1 MRKQRLARIGAATL
15 AAVLTVQGMGFS
27 STVYAKEEP
36 VRVKADSQTQMSS
49 EPEQVAVKDYG
60 SNSARTQNF
69 DSDWKFNLGDVS
81 NAQTPT
87 FDDSKWRTLSLPHDY
102 SIEQEYSQ
110 SLEAESGYLPGGV
123 GWYRKNFTLGEEAK
137 GKRIRID
144 FDGVYMNATVYV
156 NGKEVGTHPYGY
168 TPFSFDITDYI
179 SYDKENT
186 IAVKVDHQT
195 PSSRWY
201 SGSGIYRSVNLTTTN
216 DVHVDLNGIKVE
228 SNNLEKEAGKT
239 VNTDVKT
246 TVVNGSKEAKNITI
260 THTVFKKGE
269 KPDKAIGTFTTE
281 AKEVKAGEKAEISAT
296 VPVENPKLWSVENP
310 ELYTIRTEV
319 KAGDKLLDTYDTEYG
334 FRYLNFDTETGF
346 QLNGKNVKLKGVCMH
361 HDQGALGAVANRR
374 AIERQVE
381 ILQEMG
387 CNSIRVT
394 HNPASKDLIEVC
406 NEKGILVIEEV
417 FDGWHRA
424 KNGNSNDYSVW
435 FEKAIEEDNAILG
448 KEADMT
454 WAEYDLKAIMKRD
467 QNAPSIIEW
476 SLGNEIQEGAGGS
489 GYAERADKL
498 IKWAKEADAT
508 KTLTIGS
515 NAVKRGDWEQVSIG
529 DKLTKA
535 GGTSGTNYSDGASY
549 DKIHKEHP
557 DWKLYGSETASSV
570 NSRGIYSVT
579 GNQEATSDQQLTA
592 YDNSRVNWGALA
604 SQAWYDVIQ
613 RDFVAGEYVW
623 TGFDY
628 IGEPTPWNGTD
639 PGAKGTWPSPK
650 NSYFGIID
658 TAGFPKDSY
667 YFYQSQW
674 NEEVNTLHVLP
685 AWNEDVVKKNSDGT
699 VPVVV
704 YSDAKEVELFF
715 TPANRGEKKSLGKK
729 TFKTE
734 TTKAGYSYQV
744 LENGKKNH
752 KDLYMEWQVPYE
764 AGTLEAVAKDAKGN
778 VIKDTEGRSVVKT
791 TGEEAKLSAKTDRN
805 SIQADGKDLSYI
817 TVDVTDKDGNIV
829 PDAANRVT
837 FDVQGAGKLV
847 GVDNGSSPDH
857 DSYKA
862 DNRKAFSGKVLAIV
876 QSTEKA
882 GEITVT
888 AKADGLESSTVKIT
902 TTPVKEE
909 PSERYVES
917 YKYSKSY
924 YVKTGTKP
932 QLPKK
937 IEAQYSDRTKEDVAV
952 KWDEISDEQ
961 ISKTGSFTVEGT
973 VGKRDITVNINMI
986 DDVAAL
992 LNYSGATQKGVKPQL
1007 PDVRPAVLPDGTVL
1021 AASFPVQWDEKDA
1034 DTFQKPDEIVT
1045 VNGSADIFGKTIP
1058 VTASIRVQK
1067 EDIKIGSSVTNV
1079 AKLSQNIQG
1088 SDTLEAIKDGKTEMS
1103 LNNDGGPNESAW
1115 SNWDA
1120 SQKGTKEAELTF
1132 TFDTQQRI
1140 GEIVIHFAKDNN
1152 SIRFP
1157 DAGTTEIFV
1166 SETGKDGTWEKVEVK
1181 EHIGEEKDRVKA
1193 YRYEIA
1199 PVTATYVKVK
1209 VVNANATDTGNRKP
1223 CTAITE
1229 VELKKAEGSFKVN
1242 ETAELEEVKVGER
1255 VLPNAAYALDSYS
1268 VPETDAAVTA
1278 KTKDN
1283 ASLTILPKHENV
1295 VRMILESEDH
1305 KATKNFA
1312 VRMGEEETVLP
1323 DDDSRDYPV
1332 KKITATAGSEYK
1344 PGTAN
1349 EGPVKYVLDGKAET
1363 HWHTNWSVS
1372 GEGSKPEHR
1381 TVTLQLGNDEEEA
1394 PMIDAL
1400 RYMPRSNGE
1409 NGRVTE
1415 YEIQYSLDGDK
1426 WQTAATGEIDKKQT
1440 GWMILGFEEP
1450 VQAKYVRF
1458 IGTHTTSDQGNDKH
1472 MAVSELRA
1480 RVATE
1485 APAPSEKY
1493 TITAN
1498 VNDKIMGAVTL
1509 DSETGEYEKGTKATL
1524 TAVPKEGFAFVN
1536 WTIDGQEV
1544 SKENPYIHTVET
1556 DATITA
1562 NFERIEVE
1570 NEGWVQTENGWEYYE
1585 NGQKAVG
1592 WKEVSGKWYYFEENG
1607 LMQTGWVFVNNH
1619 WYYMDQWGAMCTGW
1633 VAVDGHWYYMDQ
1645 WGAMCTGWVA
1655 VNGHWYHMDQWG
1667 AMQTGWALVDSN
1679 WYYLN
1684 TDGSMAIGWVAVN
1697 GHWYY
1702 MDQWGAMQTG
1712 WALVDSNWYYLNT
1725 DGSMAIGWVAVNGHW
1740 YYMDQWGAMQTG
1752 WVLVGSDWYYLNTD
1766 GSMASRQWID
1776 GYYVD
1781 ASGKM
1786 K

>member
-1 MRKQRLARIGAATL
+1 
-15 AAVLTVQGMGFS
+15 
-27 STVYAKEEP
+27 
-36 VRVKADSQTQMSS
+36 
-49 EPEQVAVKDYG
+49 
-60 SNSARTQNF
+60 
-69 DSDWKFNLGDVS
+69 
-81 NAQTPT
+81 
-87 FDDSKWRTLSLPHDY
+87 
-102 SIEQEYSQ
+102 
-110 SLEAESGYLPGGV
+110 
-123 GWYRKNFTLGEEAK
+123 
-137 GKRIRID
+137 
-144 FDGVYMNATVYV
+144 
-156 NGKEVGTHPYGY
+156 
-168 TPFSFDITDYI
+168 
-179 SYDKENT
+179 
-186 IAVKVDHQT
+186 
-195 PSSRWY
+195 
-201 SGSGIYRSVNLTTTN
+201 
-216 DVHVDLNGIKVE
+216 
-228 SNNLEKEAGKT
+228 
-239 VNTDVKT
+239 
-246 TVVNGSKEAKNITI
+246 
-260 THTVFKKGE
+260 
-269 KPDKAIGTFTTE
+269 
-281 AKEVKAGEKAEISAT
+281 
-296 VPVENPKLWSVENP
+296 
-310 ELYTIRTEV
+310 
-319 KAGDKLLDTYDTEYG
+319 
-334 FRYLNFDTETGF
+334 
-346 QLNGKNVKLKGVCMH
+346 
-361 HDQGALGAVANRR
+361 
-374 AIERQVE
+374 
-381 ILQEMG
+381 
-387 CNSIRVT
+387 
-394 HNPASKDLIEVC
+394 
-406 NEKGILVIEEV
+406 
-417 FDGWHRA
+417 
-424 KNGNSNDYSVW
+424 
-435 FEKAIEEDNAILG
+435 
-448 KEADMT
+448 MT

-888 AKADGLESSTVKIT
+888 ASERFRVFTVKIT

-1332 KKITATAGSEYK
+1332 EKITATAGSEYK

-1400 RYMPRSNGE
+1400 RYMPRSNGA

-1498 VNDKIMGAVTL
+1498 VNDETMGAVTL
-1509 DSETGEYEKGTKATL
+1509 DSEAGEYEKGTKATL

-1562 NFERIEVE
+1562 NFELIEVE

-1585 NGQKAVG
+1585 NGQKVVG

-1619 WYYMDQWGAMCTGW
+1619 WYYMDQWGAMCIGW

-1645 WGAMCTGWVA
+1645 WGAMCTGWV
-1655 VNGHWYHMDQWG
+1655 
-1667 AMQTGWALVDSN
+1667 S
-1679 WYYLN
+1679 
-1684 TDGSMAIGWVAVN
+1684 VN

-1766 GSMASRQWID
+1766 GSMASSQWID

>member
-1 MRKQRLARIGAATL
+1 
-15 AAVLTVQGMGFS
+15 
-27 STVYAKEEP
+27 
-36 VRVKADSQTQMSS
+36 
-49 EPEQVAVKDYG
+49 
-60 SNSARTQNF
+60 
-69 DSDWKFNLGDVS
+69 
-81 NAQTPT
+81 
-87 FDDSKWRTLSLPHDY
+87 
-102 SIEQEYSQ
+102 
-110 SLEAESGYLPGGV
+110 
-123 GWYRKNFTLGEEAK
+123 
-137 GKRIRID
+137 
-144 FDGVYMNATVYV
+144 
-156 NGKEVGTHPYGY
+156 
-168 TPFSFDITDYI
+168 
-179 SYDKENT
+179 
-186 IAVKVDHQT
+186 
-195 PSSRWY
+195 
-201 SGSGIYRSVNLTTTN
+201 
-216 DVHVDLNGIKVE
+216 
-228 SNNLEKEAGKT
+228 
-239 VNTDVKT
+239 
-246 TVVNGSKEAKNITI
+246 
-260 THTVFKKGE
+260 
-269 KPDKAIGTFTTE
+269 
-281 AKEVKAGEKAEISAT
+281 
-296 VPVENPKLWSVENP
+296 
-310 ELYTIRTEV
+310 
-319 KAGDKLLDTYDTEYG
+319 
-334 FRYLNFDTETGF
+334 
-346 QLNGKNVKLKGVCMH
+346 
-361 HDQGALGAVANRR
+361 
-374 AIERQVE
+374 
-381 ILQEMG
+381 
-387 CNSIRVT
+387 
-394 HNPASKDLIEVC
+394 
-406 NEKGILVIEEV
+406 
-417 FDGWHRA
+417 
-424 KNGNSNDYSVW
+424 
-435 FEKAIEEDNAILG
+435 
-448 KEADMT
+448 
-454 WAEYDLKAIMKRD
+454 
-467 QNAPSIIEW
+467 
-476 SLGNEIQEGAGGS
+476 
-489 GYAERADKL
+489 
-498 IKWAKEADAT
+498 
-508 KTLTIGS
+508 
-515 NAVKRGDWEQVSIG
+515 
-529 DKLTKA
+529 
-535 GGTSGTNYSDGASY
+535 
-549 DKIHKEHP
+549 
-557 DWKLYGSETASSV
+557 
-570 NSRGIYSVT
+570 
-579 GNQEATSDQQLTA
+579 
-592 YDNSRVNWGALA
+592 
-604 SQAWYDVIQ
+604 
-613 RDFVAGEYVW
+613 
-623 TGFDY
+623 
-628 IGEPTPWNGTD
+628 
-639 PGAKGTWPSPK
+639 
-650 NSYFGIID
+650 
-658 TAGFPKDSY
+658 
-667 YFYQSQW
+667 
-674 NEEVNTLHVLP
+674 
-685 AWNEDVVKKNSDGT
+685 
-699 VPVVV
+699 
-704 YSDAKEVELFF
+704 
-715 TPANRGEKKSLGKK
+715 
-729 TFKTE
+729 
-734 TTKAGYSYQV
+734 
-744 LENGKKNH
+744 
-752 KDLYMEWQVPYE
+752 
-764 AGTLEAVAKDAKGN
+764 
-778 VIKDTEGRSVVKT
+778 
-791 TGEEAKLSAKTDRN
+791 
-805 SIQADGKDLSYI
+805 
-817 TVDVTDKDGNIV
+817 
-829 PDAANRVT
+829 
-837 FDVQGAGKLV
+837 
-847 GVDNGSSPDH
+847 
-857 DSYKA
+857 
-862 DNRKAFSGKVLAIV
+862 
-876 QSTEKA
+876 
-882 GEITVT
+882 
-888 AKADGLESSTVKIT
+888 
-902 TTPVKEE
+902 
-909 PSERYVES
+909 
-917 YKYSKSY
+917 
-924 YVKTGTKP
+924 
-932 QLPKK
+932 
-937 IEAQYSDRTKEDVAV
+937 
-952 KWDEISDEQ
+952 
-961 ISKTGSFTVEGT
+961 
-973 VGKRDITVNINMI
+973 
-986 DDVAAL
+986 
-992 LNYSGATQKGVKPQL
+992 
-1007 PDVRPAVLPDGTVL
+1007 
-1021 AASFPVQWDEKDA
+1021 
-1034 DTFQKPDEIVT
+1034 
-1045 VNGSADIFGKTIP
+1045 
-1058 VTASIRVQK
+1058 
-1067 EDIKIGSSVTNV
+1067 
-1079 AKLSQNIQG
+1079 
-1088 SDTLEAIKDGKTEMS
+1088 MS

-1332 KKITATAGSEYK
+1332 EKITATAGSEYK

-1400 RYMPRSNGE
+1400 RYMPRSNGA

-1458 IGTHTTSDQGNDKH
+1458 IGTHTTSDQGNDRH

-1498 VNDKIMGAVTL
+1498 VNDETMGAVTL

-1585 NGQKAVG
+1585 NGQKVVG

-1645 WGAMCTGWVA
+1645 WGAMCTGWV
-1655 VNGHWYHMDQWG
+1655 
-1667 AMQTGWALVDSN
+1667 S
-1679 WYYLN
+1679 
-1684 TDGSMAIGWVAVN
+1684 VN

-1766 GSMASRQWID
+1766 GSMASSQWID